1 MLARLLAMIRPG
13 FVTDSILEPR
23 LCGAQALCLAAAAVG
38 PCPPGQ
44 GMLSATL
51 SLVGDRLA
59 WTVSSLGVGAILVV
73 KIDDATGA
81 VGPATRGGLQ

>member
-13 FVTDSILEPR
+13 FVTEPILEPR
-23 LCGAQALCLAAAAVG
+23 LRGAQALCLAAAAVG

-44 GMLSATL
+44 EMLSATL
-51 SLVGDRLA
+51 SLVGDRLV
-59 WTVSSLGVGAILVV
+59 WTVSSLGVGAVLVV

-81 VGPATRGGLQ
+81 VGPATRGGLR